1 MLLKD
6 VIEIDEFS
14 DFTFRSLL
22 SHAMKKECPH
32 LLHDDEHISS
42 YKTSKGRNLTGI
54 LDRDVFSSLPQ
65 LMEKDELPKV
75 EVVLVRPSTEIVTD
89 ETGREIRCAFDAIM
103 PSQSTV
109 VPMRHTL
116 GYIESS
122 WTEEDVGELLEGYAS
137 AVHKKK
143 YLERVGCAVPK
154 VTEQIQQKVSS
165 YLRYKTGVRTTK

>member
-1 MLLKD
+1 MADFMLSVDVRSASRMLLKD
-6 VIEIDEFS
+6 VIEIEEFR

-75 EVVLVRPSTEIVTD
+75 EVVLVRPSAEIVTD
-89 ETGREIRCAFDAIM
+89 ETGREMRCAFDAIM
-103 PSQSTV
+103 PGGTQESKEAECGGNSSDQSITS
-109 VPMRHTL
+109 L
-116 GYIESS
+116 
-122 WTEEDVGELLEGYAS
+122 
-137 AVHKKK
+137 
-143 YLERVGCAVPK
+143 
-154 VTEQIQQKVSS
+154 
-165 YLRYKTGVRTTK
+165 